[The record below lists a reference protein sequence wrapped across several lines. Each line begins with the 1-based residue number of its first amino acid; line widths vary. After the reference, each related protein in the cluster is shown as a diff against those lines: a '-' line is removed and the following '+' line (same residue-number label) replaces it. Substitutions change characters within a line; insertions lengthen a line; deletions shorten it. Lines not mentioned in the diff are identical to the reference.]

1 MRLPPES
8 RHFAVFRGDTT
19 WHGTVIGQGAPSSSL
34 VVLTPTQ
41 SGSITV
47 KRTPAATS
55 DQPIVV
61 IGAGPA
67 GLTCAYELAR
77 QNVPCLVVDAD
88 TRVGGLAQ
96 TAEYK
101 GFRFDIGGHRF
112 FTKVPGIAELWR
124 SMLGA
129 DFLRRPRQSRIYYDG
144 KFFDYPLKPMNALT
158 NLGLARAVAAVAS
171 YLWIKVRPIRPE
183 VSVEDWITNRFGRRL
198 YLTFF
203 KTYTEKVWGIPC
215 TSLSAEW
222 AAQRIKGLSLRT
234 AVINMLFPRLN
245 KRKGATVKTLI
256 DEFEYP
262 RFGPGMMWEKFRDE
276 IERLG
281 GRVQLGTKV
290 TGIVHDG
297 CTIHTLELQR
307 DGQTFLQPASHVIS
321 TMPLRECVRALRPSA
336 PLEMQQNADRL
347 KYRDFLTVALIV
359 DEAKLFPDNW
369 IYIHDAAVRVGRIQ
383 NFKNWSPDMVPDR
396 SKSCVGLE
404 YFCNAGDDLWTMSD
418 AELVSLGRYEIDRLG
433 LAPAEKVLD
442 GTVVRMPKAYPVY
455 DDGYRN
461 VVAAARQYLD
471 GFENLQLIGRNG
483 SHKYNNQD
491 HSMVMAMLAV
501 RNIFGEQHDLW
512 AVNSDDE
519 YQEEVKDGKGAATA
533 LERDLRNLASTQ
545 PRVPK
550 RVGAAQSAGEVL

>member
-1 MRLPPES
+1 M
-8 RHFAVFRGDTT
+8 
-19 WHGTVIGQGAPSSSL
+19 
-34 VVLTPTQ
+34 
-41 SGSITV
+41 
-47 KRTPAATS
+47 KRTPT
-55 DQPIVV
+55 PTPENPVVV

-77 QNVPCLVVDAD
+77 QNVPVLVVDSD

-112 FTKVPGIAELWR
+112 FTKVPAIAELWR

-144 KFFDYPLKPMNALT
+144 KFFDYPLKPVNALT
-158 NLGLARAVAAVAS
+158 NLGVVRAIAAVVS

-198 YLTFF
+198 YETFF

-215 TSLSAEW
+215 SSLSAEW
-222 AAQRIKGLSLRT
+222 AAQRIKGLSLTT
-234 AVINMLFPRLN
+234 AVINMLFPTLN
-245 KRKGATVKTLI
+245 KRGGNTVKTLI

-262 RFGPGMMWEKFRDE
+262 RFGPGMMWERFRDE
-276 IERLG
+276 IVRLG
-281 GRVQLGTKV
+281 GRVELGTRV
-290 TGIVHDG
+290 TGIVHSG
-297 CTIHTLELQR
+297 CTVHGVELQR
-307 DGQTFLQPASHVIS
+307 DGHISRQPASHVVS
-321 TMPLRECVRALRPSA
+321 TMPLRECIRALRPSA

-369 IYIHDAAVRVGRIQ
+369 IYIHDASVRVGRIQ
-383 NFKNWSPDMVPDR
+383 NFKNWSPEMVPDP
-396 SKSCVGLE
+396 SKSCLGLE
-404 YFCNAGDDLWTMSD
+404 YFCNVGDDLWTMSD
-418 AELVSLGRYEIDRLG
+418 AELVSLGRHEIDRLG
-433 LAPAEKVLD
+433 LARGDKVLD
-442 GTVVRMPKAYPVY
+442 GAVVRMPKAYPVY
-455 DDGYRN
+455 DDGYRD
-461 VVAAARQYLD
+461 VVETARRYLD

-501 RNIFGEQHDLW
+501 RNIFGERHDLW

-519 YQEEVKDGKGAATA
+519 YQEEVKDRKGGVSA
-533 LERDLRNLASTQ
+533 LEQDLKNLAATQ

-550 RVGAAQSAGEVL
+550 AIGAARSAGELL